1 MAATRA
7 IPKPISRG
15 CALPAATGSSATSK
29 PASASMWHGSARAL
43 LIVRPNWVGDMV
55 MAEPVVSALSRARPD
70 RTVDML
76 APPHVLE
83 VAARMPDIGAL
94 IPLPFSPHAP
104 HFGPR
109 WALGRTLPGRYETAV
124 ILPNSF
130 LSALVPWF
138 AGVPERRGYRT
149 ELRHLL
155 VNRPVR
161 ETIRAAAG
169 CHSAPISMWP
179 GVTAAAAPRLRVD
192 QAQQAEALQRFGLRE
207 GCSARC
213 FRVPKVGR
221 RSAGRSRVLGPCAAL
236 AGRRARGGC
245 ARRSAR
251 PRRYG
256 AVCRDAPGAVSMGGR
271 TRLGL
276 AVDLIAAARGAVGND
291 TGLMH
296 VAAATGVPVLGLYGP
311 TAPDETPLS
320 ALGATISLGLPCAPC
335 RARTCPLGHRRCM
348 SELLPQ
354 MVMARFAE
362 PGRAAAIVRVLW

>member
-1 MAATRA
+1 MAPRA
-7 IPKPISRG
+7 R
-15 CALPAATGSSATSK
+15 
-29 PASASMWHGSARAL
+29 L
-43 LIVRPNWVGDMV
+43 LIVGPNWVGDMV

-109 WALGRTLPGRYETAV
+109 WALGRTLRGRYETAV

-161 ETIRAAAG
+161 ETGPGSRRVPFRSYQHVA
-169 CHSAPISMWP
+169 

-207 GCSARC
+207 GCFVALFPGAEGGSAKRWPVAH
-213 FRVPKVGR
+213 FSGLARLLLDEGLGV
-221 RSAGRSRVLGPCAAL
+221 AVLGSP
-236 AGRRARGGC
+236 RDRAVT
-245 ARRSAR
+245 
-251 PRRYG
+251 G
-256 AVCRDAPGAVSMGGR
+256 AVCRDAPGAVDMGGR
-271 TRLGL
+271 TSLGL

-311 TAPDETPLS
+311 TAPDETPPLS

-335 RARTCPLGHRRCM
+335 RARTCPLGHHRCM

-354 MVMARFAE
+354 MVMARFASLA
-362 PGRAAAIVRVLW
+362 GRAPS